1 MALAPRVSVPADY
14 GSPLDLFHLVRAA
27 LAEDVG
33 AGDVTTAATIPADRA
48 GRARVVVR
56 APGVVSGLSAFAE
69 TYRQVDPSIAVELP
83 KEDGDQVAVGDALAF
98 ASGAFA
104 SLLVAERV
112 ALNFL
117 QRLSGVATQ
126 ARRFSQA
133 VAGTGARIVDTR
145 KTTPGWRSLE
155 KAAVRDGGGFNHRM
169 GLYDA
174 YLIKENHVAGAG
186 GIEAAL
192 SAASSRNA
200 ARLPVEIEV
209 RSAQEL
215 EAVLESSHSPDRIL
229 LDNFGIDDLVP
240 AVRRIRSLKRAI
252 VIEASGGISLA
263 TVRTVAQ
270 AGVDWISVGA
280 LTHSAP
286 ALDLSCLIE
295 PA

>member
-1 MALAPRVSVPADY
+1 VSVPAGHGAAPGLSD
-14 GSPLDLFHLVRAA
+14 LVRNA

-33 AGDVTTAATIPADRA
+33 TGDVTTAATIPADRA
-48 GRARVVVR
+48 GRARVIAR
-56 APGVVSGLSAFAE
+56 APGVVAGIAAFAE
-69 TYRQVDPSIAVELP
+69 TYRQVDAGVAVEIA
-83 KEDGDQVAVGDALAF
+83 KGDGAEVEVGDPIAFAVGAF
-98 ASGAFA
+98 G

-126 ARRFSQA
+126 ARRFARA
-133 VAGTGARIVDTR
+133 VAGTGARVVDTR
-145 KTTPGWRSLE
+145 KTTPGWRALE

-174 YLIKENHVAGAG
+174 FLIKENHVAGAG
-186 GIEAAL
+186 GIAAAL
-192 SAASSRNA
+192 ASVASRND

-209 RSAQEL
+209 RTAEEL
-215 EAVLESSHSPDRIL
+215 EAVLASSHPPDRIL

-240 AVRRIRSLKRAI
+240 AVRRIRSVGRP
-252 VIEASGGISLA
+252 VVVEASGGISLA
-263 TVRTVAQ
+263 TVRTVAE

>member
-1 MALAPRVSVPADY
+1 VSVPAGHGAAPGLSD
-14 GSPLDLFHLVRAA
+14 LVRNA

-33 AGDVTTAATIPADRA
+33 TGDVTTAATIPADRA
-48 GRARVVVR
+48 GRARVIAR
-56 APGVVSGLSAFAE
+56 APGVVAGIAAFAE
-69 TYRQVDPSIAVELP
+69 TYRQVDAGVAVEIA
-83 KEDGDQVAVGDALAF
+83 KGDGAEVEVGDPIAFAVGAF
-98 ASGAFA
+98 G

-126 ARRFSQA
+126 ARRFARA
-133 VAGTGARIVDTR
+133 VAGTGARVVDTR
-145 KTTPGWRSLE
+145 KTTPGWRALE

-174 YLIKENHVAGAG
+174 FLIKENHVAGSG

-192 SAASSRNA
+192 ASVASRND

-209 RSAQEL
+209 RTAEEL
-215 EAVLESSHSPDRIL
+215 EAVLASSHPPDRIL

-240 AVRRIRSLKRAI
+240 AVRRIRSVGRP
-252 VIEASGGISLA
+252 VVVEASGGISLA
-263 TVRTVAQ
+263 TVRTVAE

>member
-1 MALAPRVSVPADY
+1 MSVTADY
-14 GSPLDLFHLVRAA
+14 GAPLGLSDLVRAA

-33 AGDVTTAATIPADRA
+33 TGDVTTAATIAPDRS
-48 GRARVVVR
+48 GRARVIAR
-56 APGVVSGLSAFAE
+56 APGIVSGLEAFAE
-69 TYRQVDPSIAVELP
+69 TYRQVDASVEVELA
-83 KEDGDQVAVGDALAF
+83 KADGDQVNVGDALAF
-98 ASGAFA
+98 ARGPFA
-104 SLLVAERV
+104 SLLIAERV

-126 ARRFSQA
+126 AQRFSQA

-145 KTTPGWRSLE
+145 KTTPGWRVLE
-155 KAAVRDGGGFNHRM
+155 KAAVRAGGGFNHRM

-192 SAASSRNA
+192 AAAAARNRV
-200 ARLPVEIEV
+200 RLPVEIEV
-209 RSAQEL
+209 RSAEEL
-215 EAVLESSHSPDRIL
+215 EAVLASPHAPDRIL
-229 LDNFGIDDLVP
+229 LDNFGVDDLVP
-240 AVRRIRSLKRAI
+240 AVRRIRSVASSPL
-252 VIEASGGISLA
+252 IEASGGISLA

-270 AGVDWISVGA
+270 TGVDWISVGA

>member
-1 MALAPRVSVPADY
+1 MALAPGVSPAAP
-14 GSPLDLFHLVRAA
+14 GSGLGLSDLVRAA

-33 AGDVTTAATIPADRA
+33 TGDVTTAATIPADRS
-48 GRARVVVR
+48 GRARVIAR
-56 APGVVSGLSAFAE
+56 APGVVSGRAAFTE
-69 TYRQVDPSIAVELP
+69 TYRQVDAAVAIEFAR
-83 KEDGDQVAVGDALAF
+83 EDGEHVEVGDPVAF
-98 ASGAFA
+98 ARGAFA

-126 ARRFSQA
+126 AWRFSQA

-145 KTTPGWRSLE
+145 KTTPGWRALE

-174 YLIKENHVAGAG
+174 YLIKENHIAGVG

-192 SAASSRNA
+192 AAA
-200 ARLPVEIEV
+200 AAANEAGLPVEIEV
-209 RSAQEL
+209 RSEAEL
-215 EAVLESSHSPDRIL
+215 EAVLQSSHPPDRIL
-229 LDNFGIDDLVP
+229 LDNFGIDDLV
-240 AVRRIRSLKRAI
+240 ASVRRIRSLDRPPL
-252 VIEASGGISLA
+252 IEASGGISLA
-263 TVRTVAQ
+263 TVRTVAK

>member
-1 MALAPRVSVPADY
+1 MSPHPEYGAPIGLAA
-14 GSPLDLFHLVRAA
+14 LVRAA

-33 AGDVTTAATIPADRA
+33 TGDVTTAATIPADRA
-48 GRARVVVR
+48 GRARVVAR
-56 APGVVSGLSAFAE
+56 APGIAAGLAAFAE
-69 TYRQVDPSIAVELP
+69 TYRQVDAGVNVEFA
-83 KEDGDQVAVGDALAF
+83 KGDGDRVEVGDAVAF
-98 ASGAFA
+98 ARGPFA

-126 ARRFSQA
+126 AWRFSQA

-145 KTTPGWRSLE
+145 KTTPGWRALE
-155 KAAVRDGGGFNHRM
+155 KAAVRAGGGHNHRM

-192 SAASSRNA
+192 TAAAARND

-209 RSAQEL
+209 RSEAEL
-215 EAVLESSHSPDRIL
+215 EVVLESPHRPDRIL
-229 LDNFGIDDLVP
+229 LDNFAVDELVS
-240 AVRRIRSLKRAI
+240 AVRRIRSLQSPP
-252 VIEASGGISLA
+252 VIEASGGVSLA
-263 TVRTVAQ
+263 TVRAVADT
-270 AGVDWISVGA
+270 GVDWISVGA

-295 PA
+295 PV

>member
-1 MALAPRVSVPADY
+1 MSAAADY
-14 GSPLDLFHLVRAA
+14 GAPLGLSELVRAA

-33 AGDVTTAATIPADRA
+33 SGDVTTLATVPADRA
-48 GRARVVVR
+48 GHARVIAR
-56 APGVVSGLSAFAE
+56 APGVVAGREAFAE
-69 TYRQVDPSIAVELP
+69 TYRQVDASVVVEFE
-83 KEDGDQVAVGDALAF
+83 KEDGHRVDVGDVIALAR
-98 ASGAFA
+98 GAFA
-104 SLLVAERV
+104 SLLIAERV

-145 KTTPGWRSLE
+145 KTTPGWRALE
-155 KAAVRDGGGFNHRM
+155 KAAVRAGGGFNHRM

-192 SAASSRNA
+192 AAAAAGNR
-200 ARLPVEIEV
+200 ARLPIEIEV
-209 RSAQEL
+209 RSAEEL
-215 EAVLESSHSPDRIL
+215 EAVLGSPHPPDRIL

-240 AVRRIRSLKRAI
+240 AVRRIRSVASPPL
-252 VIEASGGISLA
+252 VEASGGISLA
-263 TVRTVAQ
+263 TVRTVAET
-270 AGVDWISVGA
+270 GVDWISVGA

-286 ALDLSCLIE
+286 ALDLSCLIH

>member
-1 MALAPRVSVPADY
+1 MSVTADY
-14 GSPLDLFHLVRAA
+14 GAPLGLSDLVRAA

-33 AGDVTTAATIPADRA
+33 TGDVTTAATIAPDRA
-48 GRARVVVR
+48 GRARVIAR
-56 APGVVSGLSAFAE
+56 APGIVSGQEAFAE
-69 TYRQVDPSIAVELP
+69 TYRQVDASVEVELA
-83 KEDGDQVAVGDALAF
+83 KADGQQVNVGDALAF
-98 ASGAFA
+98 ARGPFA
-104 SLLVAERV
+104 SLLIAERV

-117 QRLSGVATQ
+117 QRLSGVATH
-126 ARRFSQA
+126 AHRFSQA

-145 KTTPGWRSLE
+145 KTTPGWRALE
-155 KAAVRDGGGFNHRM
+155 KAAVRAGGGFNHRM

-192 SAASSRNA
+192 AAAAARNR

-209 RSAQEL
+209 RSAEEL
-215 EAVLESSHSPDRIL
+215 EAVLESPHPPDRIL

-240 AVRRIRSLKRAI
+240 AVRRIRSVTNPPL
-252 VIEASGGISLA
+252 IEASGGISLA
-263 TVRTVAQ
+263 TVRTVAE

>member
-1 MALAPRVSVPADY
+1 MSVTADY
-14 GSPLDLFHLVRAA
+14 GAPLGLSDLVRAA

-33 AGDVTTAATIPADRA
+33 TGDVTTAATIAPDRA
-48 GRARVVVR
+48 GRARVIAR
-56 APGVVSGLSAFAE
+56 APGIVSGRDAFAE
-69 TYRQVDPSIAVELP
+69 TYRQVDASVEVELA
-83 KEDGDQVAVGDALAF
+83 KADGQQVNVGDALAF
-98 ASGAFA
+98 ARGPFA
-104 SLLVAERV
+104 SLLIAERV

-117 QRLSGVATQ
+117 QRLSGVATH
-126 ARRFSQA
+126 AHRFSQA
-133 VAGTGARIVDTR
+133 VAGTGARIMDTR
-145 KTTPGWRSLE
+145 KTTPGWRALE
-155 KAAVRDGGGFNHRM
+155 KAAVRAGGGFNHRM

-192 SAASSRNA
+192 AAAAARNR

-209 RSAQEL
+209 RSAEEL
-215 EAVLESSHSPDRIL
+215 EAVLASPHPPDRIL

-240 AVRRIRSLKRAI
+240 AVRRIRSVASPPL
-252 VIEASGGISLA
+252 IEASGGISLA
-263 TVRTVAQ
+263 TVRTVAE

>member
-1 MALAPRVSVPADY
+1 VSVTADY
-14 GSPLDLFHLVRAA
+14 GAPLGLSDLVRAA

-33 AGDVTTAATIPADRA
+33 TGDVTTAATIAPDRA
-48 GRARVVVR
+48 GRARVIAR
-56 APGVVSGLSAFAE
+56 APGIVSGLEAFAE
-69 TYRQVDPSIAVELP
+69 TYRQVDASVEVELA
-83 KEDGDQVAVGDALAF
+83 KADGDQVNVGDALAF
-98 ASGAFA
+98 ARGPFA
-104 SLLVAERV
+104 SLLLAERV

-126 ARRFSQA
+126 AQRFSQA

-145 KTTPGWRSLE
+145 KTTPGWRALE
-155 KAAVRDGGGFNHRM
+155 KAAVRAGGGFNHRM

-192 SAASSRNA
+192 AAAAARNR

-209 RSAQEL
+209 RSAEEL
-215 EAVLESSHSPDRIL
+215 EAVLASSHPPDRIL

-240 AVRRIRSLKRAI
+240 AVRRIRSVASSPL
-252 VIEASGGISLA
+252 IEASGGISLA

>member
-1 MALAPRVSVPADY
+1 MSVTADY
-14 GSPLDLFHLVRAA
+14 GPPLGLSDLVRAA

-33 AGDVTTAATIPADRA
+33 TGDVTTAATIAPDRS
-48 GRARVVVR
+48 GRARVIAR
-56 APGVVSGLSAFAE
+56 APGIVSGLEAFAE
-69 TYRQVDPSIAVELP
+69 TYRQVDASVEVELA
-83 KEDGDQVAVGDALAF
+83 KADGDQVNVGDALAF
-98 ASGAFA
+98 ARGPFA
-104 SLLVAERV
+104 SLLIAERV

-126 ARRFSQA
+126 AQRFSQA

-145 KTTPGWRSLE
+145 KTTPGWRALE
-155 KAAVRDGGGFNHRM
+155 KAAVRAGGGFNHRM

-192 SAASSRNA
+192 AAAAARNRV
-200 ARLPVEIEV
+200 RLPVEIEV
-209 RSAQEL
+209 RSAEEL
-215 EAVLESSHSPDRIL
+215 EAVLASPHAPDRIL
-229 LDNFGIDDLVP
+229 LDNFGVDDLVP
-240 AVRRIRSLKRAI
+240 AVRRIRSVASSPL
-252 VIEASGGISLA
+252 IEASGGISLA

-270 AGVDWISVGA
+270 TGVDWISVGA

>member
-1 MALAPRVSVPADY
+1 MAMAPVSSPADR
-14 GSPLDLFHLVRAA
+14 GTASGLPDLVRAA

-33 AGDVTTAATIPADRA
+33 TGDVTTTATVPADRA
-48 GRARVVVR
+48 GRARVIAR
-56 APGVVSGLSAFAE
+56 APGVVSGLAAFAE
-69 TYRQVDPSIAVELP
+69 TYRQVDAHVAVEFA
-83 KEDGDQVAVGDALAF
+83 KDDGDRVEVGEPVAF
-98 ASGAFA
+98 ACGRFA

-126 ARRFSQA
+126 AGRFSQA

-145 KTTPGWRSLE
+145 KTTPGWRALE

-192 SAASSRNA
+192 AAVA
-200 ARLPVEIEV
+200 ARNDALPIEIEV
-209 RSAQEL
+209 RSAEEL
-215 EAVLESSHSPDRIL
+215 EVVLASRHFPDRIL

-240 AVRRIRSLKRAI
+240 AVRRIRSLGRPA

-263 TVRTVAQ
+263 TVRTVAE

-295 PA
+295 PT

>member
-1 MALAPRVSVPADY
+1 MD
-14 GSPLDLFHLVRAA
+14 AA
-27 LAEDVG
+27 VG
-33 AGDVTTAATIPADRA
+33 
-48 GRARVVVR
+48 
-56 APGVVSGLSAFAE
+56 
-69 TYRQVDPSIAVELP
+69 VELV
-83 KEDGDQVAVGDALAF
+83 KEDGETVEVGDVVAF
-98 ASGAFA
+98 AGGAFA

-145 KTTPGWRSLE
+145 KTTPGWRALE
-155 KAAVRDGGGFNHRM
+155 KAAVRAGGGFNHRL

-186 GIEAAL
+186 GIDAAL
-192 SAASSRNA
+192 AAAASRNR

-209 RSAQEL
+209 RSPEEL
-215 EAVLESSHSPDRIL
+215 VAVLESPHPPDRIL
-229 LDNFGIDDLVP
+229 LDNFGIDDLVA
-240 AVRRIRSLKRAI
+240 AVRRIRSANSTP
-252 VIEASGGISLA
+252 VIEASGGISMA
-263 TVRTVAQ
+263 TVRTVAE

>member
-1 MALAPRVSVPADY
+1 MSPPADH
-14 GSPLDLFHLVRAA
+14 GAPLGLSELVRAA

-33 AGDVTTAATIPADRA
+33 TGDVTTVATIPADRA
-48 GRARVVVR
+48 GRARVIAR
-56 APGVVSGLSAFAE
+56 APGVVSGLEAFAE
-69 TYRQVDPSIAVELP
+69 TYRQVDTNVVLRFG
-83 KEDGDQVAVGDALAF
+83 KEDGDVVEVGDGLAF
-98 ASGAFA
+98 GGGAFV
-104 SLLVAERV
+104 SLLLAERV

-126 ARRFSQA
+126 AWRFSQA

-145 KTTPGWRSLE
+145 KTTPGWRALE

-174 YLIKENHVAGAG
+174 YLIKENHIAGAG
-186 GIEAAL
+186 GVDAAL
-192 SAASSRNA
+192 AAAAAHNH

-209 RSAQEL
+209 RSAEEL
-215 EAVLESSHSPDRIL
+215 EIVLDSSHPPDRIL
-229 LDNFGIDDLVP
+229 LDNFGIDDLVA
-240 AVRRIRSLKRAI
+240 AVRRIRSVESPP

-263 TVRTVAQ
+263 TVRAVAE

>member
-1 MALAPRVSVPADY
+1 MIAVSGHGAPIELSE
-14 GSPLDLFHLVRAA
+14 LVRGA

-33 AGDVTTAATIPADRA
+33 PGDVTTAATIPADRT
-48 GRARVVVR
+48 GRARVIAR
-56 APGVVSGLSAFAE
+56 APGIVSGLAPFAE
-69 TYRQVDPSIAVELP
+69 TYRQVDPGVVVEFA
-83 KEDGDQVAVGDALAF
+83 KEEGDPVEVGDALAF
-98 ASGAFA
+98 ARGAFA

-126 ARRFSQA
+126 AWRFSQA
-133 VAGTGARIVDTR
+133 VAGTRARVVDTR
-145 KTTPGWRSLE
+145 KTTPGWRALE
-155 KAAVRDGGGFNHRM
+155 KAAVRAGGGVNHRM

-186 GIEAAL
+186 GIAAAL
-192 SAASSRNA
+192 AAAAARNHD
-200 ARLPVEIEV
+200 RLPVEIEV
-209 RSAQEL
+209 RSPEEL
-215 EAVLESSHSPDRIL
+215 EDALASPHRPDRIL

-240 AVRRIRSLKRAI
+240 AVRRIRS
-252 VIEASGGISLA
+252 VENPPVVEASGRISLA
-263 TVRTVAQ
+263 TVRAVAE

-295 PA
+295 AT

>member
-1 MALAPRVSVPADY
+1 VSHPAERGAVLGLPD
-14 GSPLDLFHLVRAA
+14 LVRAA

-33 AGDVTTAATIPADRA
+33 AGDVTTTATVSADRA
-48 GRARVVVR
+48 GRARVIAR
-56 APGVVSGLSAFAE
+56 APGVVSGLAAFAE
-69 TYRQVDPSIAVELP
+69 TYRQVDASVVVEFAKDDGGRVELGEP
-83 KEDGDQVAVGDALAF
+83 IAF
-98 ASGAFA
+98 ARGAFA

-126 ARRFSQA
+126 AWRFSRA

-145 KTTPGWRSLE
+145 KTTPGWRALE

-186 GIEAAL
+186 GIEPALAAV
-192 SAASSRNA
+192 A
-200 ARLPVEIEV
+200 ARNDAELPVEIEV
-209 RSAQEL
+209 RSLEEL
-215 EAVLESSHSPDRIL
+215 EVVLSSHHPPDRIL

-240 AVRRIRSLKRAI
+240 AVRRIRSGENSV
-252 VIEASGGISLA
+252 VIEASGGVSLA
-263 TVRTVAQ
+263 TVRSVAE